1 MKPLAVLT
9 ALLLAGCATRS
20 WTETT
25 DVTRA
30 AGPTREA
37 VVDKPLAEHMLLA
50 RTGQETDGFR
60 VDRRL
65 FTDDNGVARLPLL
78 AAALQCLAYGHEVR
92 LVILQP
98 EGERELHAERINAQR
113 ARDIIEQWRV
123 QARLGSSV
131 PLRASEA
138 RLLDR
143 VAAAETPEVAAA
155 LAEIKPRLDIRP
167 DWE

>member
-1 MKPLAVLT
+1 
-9 ALLLAGCATRS
+9 
-20 WTETT
+20 
-25 DVTRA
+25 
-30 AGPTREA
+30 
-37 VVDKPLAEHMLLA
+37 
-50 RTGQETDGFR
+50 
-60 VDRRL
+60 
-65 FTDDNGVARLPLL
+65 
-78 AAALQCLAYGHEVR
+78 
-92 LVILQP
+92 
-98 EGERELHAERINAQR
+98 
-113 ARDIIEQWRV
+113 V